1 VAPTFLQMIQCISR
15 GYQESQIKTHKIQL
29 PTSVLTFHSRDFN
42 CINLSDKTSKFSTIT
57 IFLFV
62 HVYEM
67 VHIELVGTFMN
78 CNASLYTIS
87 YA

>member
-1 VAPTFLQMIQCISR
+1 
-15 GYQESQIKTHKIQL
+15 
-29 PTSVLTFHSRDFN
+29 
-42 CINLSDKTSKFSTIT
+42 
-57 IFLFV
+57 
-62 HVYEM
+62 M